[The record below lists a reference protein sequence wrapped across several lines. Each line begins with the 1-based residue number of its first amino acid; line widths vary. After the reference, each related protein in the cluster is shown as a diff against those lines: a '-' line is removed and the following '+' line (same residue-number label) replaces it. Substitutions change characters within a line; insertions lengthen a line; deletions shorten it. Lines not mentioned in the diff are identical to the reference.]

1 MQFADAD
8 WIMPLKCCSVW
19 AQAEGL
25 TKWRICFKHF
35 RLQSTCINAFCQTCT
50 TPFGKLLFCF
60 LLNWSHRW
68 YGMMHWGFKAM
79 DVPDRVR
86 HAGAACPDCVPCW
99 LYSEYSRRLKD
110 SQRDRERERER
121 VMHHNTPH
129 RFTVG
134 LNMRAAKCTVCLD
147 TVHFGRQAATCLGK
161 LQLCSQGLSTR
172 QWCIPSHK
180 PYFNFLLY
188 YIFPHIFWKHASY
201 CQNSTHKSKN
211 THTMC
216 KTLQFSCK
224 MKLYIQNNVNGILFS
239 NDTFIRTSCT
249 PMCLKSS

>member
-1 MQFADAD
+1 MHFAKHV
-8 WIMPLKCCSVW
+8 PLLLES
-19 AQAEGL
+19 L
-25 TKWRICFKHF
+25 CF
-35 RLQSTCINAFCQTCT
+35 
-50 TPFGKLLFCF
+50 F

-188 YIFPHIFWKHASY
+188 YIFPIVYTHLLKACLILSELYTQIKKHTHNV
-201 CQNSTHKSKN
+201 QNSSILLQNETLHSKQ
-211 THTMC
+211 C
-216 KTLQFSCK
+216 KWNFVFKWHMNRHL
-224 MKLYIQNNVNGILFS
+224 
-239 NDTFIRTSCT
+239 
-249 PMCLKSS
+249 